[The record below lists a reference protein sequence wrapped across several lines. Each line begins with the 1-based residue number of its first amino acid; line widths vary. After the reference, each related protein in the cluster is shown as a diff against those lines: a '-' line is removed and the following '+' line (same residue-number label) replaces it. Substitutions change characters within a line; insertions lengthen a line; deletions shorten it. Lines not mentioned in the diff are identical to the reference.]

1 MINIPKLHPD
11 TVEEVKQRVDIV
23 DIISEK
29 VVLKKQGKDLS
40 GLCPFHEEKT
50 PSFTVSPSKQ
60 MYYCFGCGA
69 GGNAITFL
77 KELEKRSFSEVVLD
91 LAKRYQINIK
101 TLAPQERQELQ
112 RQITLKEQLLE
123 ILAIAAS
130 FYQHAL
136 QQPEGKLAL
145 EYLKLERQLSDST
158 IEAFKLGYAP
168 AGWTT
173 LYTYLVEHKRYP
185 VQLVEQAGLITP
197 RKQGNGYYDKFRDR
211 LMIPISDAQGKIIA
225 FGGRTLTDEEP
236 KYLNSPETEVF
247 DKGKTLFA
255 LDQAKTAI
263 QKQDAAI
270 VVEGYFDAIALHA
283 AGVPNVVASLGTA
296 LSLDQIRQLLRYS
309 ESKQIILNFDA
320 DHAGV
325 KATQRAIGELEKL
338 AYSGQ
343 VQLRILNLPD
353 GKDADEFLRQSQHP
367 NAYQDLIQ
375 NAPLW
380 LDWQIHQIVKHKD
393 IKQPD
398 QYLQVVG
405 AIVKLLTQ
413 VENPASRGYYIRFS
427 SEILAQSD
435 ARLSDSI
442 AEDIRKQLKKPI
454 PKAANLIT
462 SKANSKKAIPTTQE
476 TLLEKAE
483 LLLLRA
489 YIHLPEYRETMIQ
502 AIQDKQLEF
511 SLAPHRVLW
520 VKLQRIDSIQS
531 LSASDLITEL
541 QKIYLTSP
549 DQFSHI
555 QRLFYLNEKTKLD
568 LKRTP
573 LIIQSAIASLERVMC
588 EKQYRYVWEQW
599 QKTNPKLDPQGFQFY
614 SQEIQT
620 LKTKMMEIDQQRRV
634 KFEDL
639 VTFAWDSEI

>member
-1 MINIPKLHPD
+1 MTSIPKLHPD

-23 DIISEK
+23 DIVSEK
-29 VVLKKQGKDLS
+29 VVLKKQGKDFS
-40 GLCPFHEEKT
+40 GLCPFHEEKS

-77 KELEKRSFSEVVLD
+77 KELDKRSFSEVVLD
-91 LAKRYQINIK
+91 LAKRYQIPVK

-145 EYLKLERQLSDST
+145 DYLKLKRQLSDLT
-158 IEAFKLGYAP
+158 LEQFKLGYAP

-173 LYTYLVEHKRYP
+173 LYTYLVEHKHYP
-185 VQLVEQAGLITP
+185 VQLVEQAGLITL
-197 RKQGNGYYDKFRDR
+197 RKNDSGYYDKFRDR
-211 LMIPISDAQGKIIA
+211 LMIPICDAQGRIIA

-255 LDQAKTAI
+255 LDKAKEAI
-263 QKQDAAI
+263 HKQDAAI

-283 AGVPNVVASLGTA
+283 AGFHHVVASLGTA
-296 LSLDQIRQLLRYS
+296 LSLDQIRQLLRYT

-320 DHAGV
+320 DKAGV

-353 GKDADEFLRQSQHP
+353 GKDADEFLRHSQHSD
-367 NAYQDLIQ
+367 AYQGLIQ
-375 NAPLW
+375 TAPLW
-380 LDWQIHQIVKHKD
+380 LDWQIQQIVKNKD

-398 QYLQVVG
+398 HYLQVVG
-405 AIVKLLTQ
+405 AIVKLLSQ
-413 VENPASRGYYIRFS
+413 VENPATRGYYIRVCG
-427 SEILAQSD
+427 EILGQSD
-435 ARLSDSI
+435 ARLSSSI
-442 AEDIRKQLKKPI
+442 AEDIRKQLKKPLA
-454 PKAANLIT
+454 KSSQSSVAKG
-462 SKANSKKAIPTTQE
+462 SHRKDIPTTQDS
-476 TLLEKAE
+476 LLEIAE
-483 LLLLRA
+483 LILLRA
-489 YIHLPEYRETMIQ
+489 YIHLPEYRETI
-502 AIQDKQLEF
+502 IQDIQEKQIKF
-511 SLAPHRVLW
+511 SFAAHRFLW
-520 VKLQRIDSIQS
+520 LQIQQINDNIS
-531 LSASDLITEL
+531 LSASELIEAIH
-541 QKIYLTSP
+541 KIYLSFPERLTK
-549 DQFSHI
+549 I

-568 LKRTP
+568 LRRTP
-573 LIIQSAIASLERVMC
+573 LIIQSAIASLEKVMY
-588 EKQYRYVWEQW
+588 EKQYRYAWEQW
-599 QKTNPKLDPQGFQFY
+599 QKTNPKIDPQGFQFY
-614 SQEIQT
+614 SQEV
-620 LKTKMMEIDQQRRV
+620 LAMKTRMMEIDQQRCV

-639 VTFAWDSEI
+639 IEFSWES